1 MMKPLKF
8 FFREGAP
15 DEDDVI
21 TALRLAW
28 AEDCYVRIVYS
39 VYDRRYSELISP
51 DDNMDSVMERLSE
64 KKYL

>member
-1 MMKPLKF
+1 MKPLKF

-21 TALRLAW
+21 KALRLVW
-28 AEDCYVRIVYS
+28 TEDCYVRIVYT
-39 VYDRRYSELISP
+39 VYGKRYFELISP
-51 DDNMDSVMERLSE
+51 DDDMNSVMERLSK